1 MKRSLPE
8 PVRSLDARVIST
20 LEQRTGTATNKL
32 TSYLAEVSRP
42 ESIRLIIDAIC
53 ADDELAEQCFRSA
66 LTHPL
71 GFDKVVLLAAEAYDL
86 RLHIWW
92 PNKRRG
98 REDIH
103 NHRFS
108 LFSGIIM
115 GELQISAYEV
125 CPHGIG
131 MLCYEEV
138 LNESDGEYHYMPQR
152 RVCVEQTST
161 ISLSRGS
168 AYYLSPKVLHR
179 VTADGGSV
187 AATIFI
193 RAIESRRTSL
203 VIRGTTE
210 PAPSP
215 GTRAMLGRGEAE
227 KRIRSFLKVL
237 NCAMAGANG

>member
-8 PVRSLDARVIST
+8 PVRSLDTRVIST
-20 LEQRTGTATNKL
+20 LKQRTETATNEL
-32 TSYLAEVSRP
+32 TSYLAQVSRP
-42 ESIRLIIDAIC
+42 GFVRVIIDAIC
-53 ADDELAEQCFRSA
+53 ADDELAEQFFRSA

-71 GFDKVVLLAAEAYDL
+71 GFDKFVLLATKAYDL

-92 PNKRRG
+92 PDKSRE

-115 GELQISAYEV
+115 GELQISAYEI
-125 CPHGIG
+125 CAHGIV
-131 MLCYEEV
+131 MRCYEEA
-138 LNESDGEYHYMPQR
+138 LKDSADEYYYMPQR

-168 AYYLSPKVLHR
+168 AYYLSSKILHQ
-179 VTADGGSV
+179 VTADCGAI

-193 RAIESRRTSL
+193 RAIEPRTTSL
-203 VIRGTTE
+203 IIRGMAE

-215 GTRAMLGRGEAE
+215 GTRATLGRGEAE
-227 KRIRSFLKVL
+227 KRIRSFLEVL
-237 NCAMAGANG
+237 NSPDS